1 MIKMKR
7 KIVFVI
13 AFFSLSVLMAGVV
26 TAAQVQVSVSDTTG
40 NSGEV
45 VDIPVT
51 VSDANNIGSID
62 LVITYDPTIL
72 QVDSV
77 SKGDLNN
84 GMISS
89 NTETDGILS
98 LAIADQSGIDGD
110 GEIAIISFS
119 VIGQTGSSPLQVES
133 LSVYDVESVEIDAT
147 AENGL
152 FTVDE
157 TSESESNDTTDET
170 PGFETFL
177 LLVGI
182 SMVIVALRGRKR

>member
-1 MIKMKR
+1 MKR
-7 KIVFVI
+7 KIVFLI
-13 AFFSLSVLMAGVV
+13 AFFLFSALMAGVV
-26 TAAQVQVSVSDTTG
+26 TAAQVQVSVSNITG

-45 VDIPVT
+45 IDVPVT
-51 VSDANNIGSID
+51 VSDASNIGSMD

-157 TSESESNDTTDET
+157 TSEPESTDTTDET

-182 SMVIVALRGRKR
+182 SMMLVALRGRKR

>member
-1 MIKMKR
+1 MKR